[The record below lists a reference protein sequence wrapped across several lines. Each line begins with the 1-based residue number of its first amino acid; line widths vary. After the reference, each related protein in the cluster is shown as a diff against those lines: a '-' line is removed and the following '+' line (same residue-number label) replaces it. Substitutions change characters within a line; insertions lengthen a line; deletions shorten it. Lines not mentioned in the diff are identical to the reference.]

1 MGLGVE
7 KDRNSCF
14 TPLQLGIAH
23 SDLGLVCRNTFHE
36 ATDTVLVLSFLPEA
50 VWNSIR
56 G

>member
-1 MGLGVE
+1 MKKVE
-7 KDRNSCF
+7 NPCF

-36 ATDTVLVLSFLPEA
+36 ATDTVLVLSFLSEA
-50 VWNSIR
+50 GWNSIL